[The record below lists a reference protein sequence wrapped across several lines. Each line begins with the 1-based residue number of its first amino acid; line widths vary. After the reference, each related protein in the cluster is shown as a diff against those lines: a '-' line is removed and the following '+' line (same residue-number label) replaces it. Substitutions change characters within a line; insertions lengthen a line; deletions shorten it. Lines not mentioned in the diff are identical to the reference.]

1 MYWTDAGRIAVH
13 NKLCL
18 TFNEIVMFNRN
29 AITTLA
35 TFALLIVFS
44 VSLTSAQEREY
55 RDYLLKKVGNLY
67 ILNVGGNDSVKEYKI
82 YDLYFEHVKRLPVIR
97 IRLKTIREYF
107 GAVQATQLFP
117 DYCVVRIISR
127 VMEEEPKGNRI
138 VLVPKALPKELLQQ
152 VQEPGIQRRPPEPPA
167 EEPEQIPIV
176 KSIETHIKDA
186 SYKPFSISI
195 NYFREFDQIA
205 KPVTNNLITNLNKI
219 IYSGEGVYTSSFS
232 TNGGI
237 NAAISKMIL
246 PNFAIQAGV
255 AYIKQKSNL
264 NTRRSPE
271 SETPIG
277 LVSVKNWDF
286 SIETQVVNWSLS
298 LQASQFSRAVS
309 YFIGQSPERRITPR
323 IGIGIDYAMVDVKM
337 DHSVVIGKLFGDEAR
352 TLSEKHSMGGY
363 WGVHAVVGADYYV
376 QAVKFFAE
384 LNYNTWFTEKFKPD
398 FPLRFG
404 MSFFF

>member
-1 MYWTDAGRIAVH
+1 
-13 NKLCL
+13 
-18 TFNEIVMFNRN
+18 MFNRN
-29 AITTLA
+29 TITK
-35 TFALLIVFS
+35 LIVLAIFFGYG
-44 VSLTSAQEREY
+44 VSQSSAQEREY

-67 ILNVGGNDSVKEYKI
+67 ILNVGGNDSVKEYNI
-82 YDLYFEHVKRLPVIR
+82 YNLYFEHVKRLPFIR
-97 IRLKTIREYF
+97 IKLKTIKEYF
-107 GAVQATQLFP
+107 GAVQVTQLFP

-138 VLVPKALPKELLQQ
+138 VLVPKALPKKLLQQ
-152 VQEPGIQRRPPEPPA
+152 VQELEIQRRPAPETP
-167 EEPEQIPIV
+167 EEPQQKPII
-176 KSIETHIKDA
+176 KSIETRLKDA
-186 SYKPFSISI
+186 SYKPFSIGI

-205 KPVTNNLITNLNKI
+205 KPITNNLITNLDET

-237 NAAISKMIL
+237 NAAVSKMIL
-246 PNFAIQAGV
+246 PHFTIQAGV

-264 NTRRSPE
+264 NTWRSPE
-271 SETPIG
+271 SEPPIG

-298 LQASQFSRAVS
+298 IQASQFSRAVS

-323 IGIGIDYAMVDVKM
+323 IGIGLDYATVNVKM
-337 DHSVVIGKLFGDEAR
+337 DQNVVIGKLYGDEAR

-363 WGVHAVVGADYYV
+363 WGMHAVVGADYYV

-384 LNYNTWFTEKFKPD
+384 LNYNTWFTDKFKPN